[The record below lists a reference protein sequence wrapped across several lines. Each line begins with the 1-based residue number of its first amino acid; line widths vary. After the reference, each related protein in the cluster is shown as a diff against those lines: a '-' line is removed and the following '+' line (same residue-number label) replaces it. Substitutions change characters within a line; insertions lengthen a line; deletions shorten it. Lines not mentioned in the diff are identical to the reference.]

1 MDGLGVKQAMAKR
14 STWVGLILA
23 TMMAGCDSA
32 PPTMSAENPQA
43 QTETKTQLE
52 SDSEQVESA
61 GSQSKDDAAEAPS
74 TQPPTPN
81 ESSDDPDSETKEQ
94 TESPKD
100 GTSAQADDDVKKF
113 IGQDGRERIVPTGP
127 PPTDRDGRLELTF
140 DDLSFEMEKGGAFDR
155 SMLTD
160 RIKKFHGA
168 DVRLRGFIRPSFRQ
182 SKIEKFVF
190 VRDDK
195 ECCFG
200 PGAAIYDNALVSLKK
215 GTETAYTVR
224 PIVVTGKLYL
234 KEYETPDGLILSIYR
249 IKNGKIE

>member
-1 MDGLGVKQAMAKR
+1 M
-14 STWVGLILA
+14 VG
-23 TMMAGCDSA
+23 CS
-32 PPTMSAENPQA
+32 PQTQSA
-43 QTETKTQLE
+43 QTQASAVDLADSDQAEQDAAPVSQASKLE
-52 SDSEQVESA
+52 SNR
-61 GSQSKDDAAEAPS
+61 K
-74 TQPPTPN
+74 N
-81 ESSDDPDSETKEQ
+81 PDSVQARSPDTSGLPDTQ
-94 TESPKD
+94 TE
-100 GTSAQADDDVKKF
+100 QADSSGDDVTKF
-113 IGQDGRERIVPTGP
+113 VGQDGRERIVPTGP

-140 DDLSFEMEKGGAFDR
+140 DDLSFEMEKGDPFER

-160 RIKKFHGA
+160 RIKSFHGA

-215 GTETAYTVR
+215 GTQTDYTVR
-224 PIVVTGKLYL
+224 PVVVTGQLHL
-234 KEYETPDGLILSIYR
+234 KEYQAPDGMILSIYR

>member
-1 MDGLGVKQAMAKR
+1 MTLLTLALVVAVGCSPAPTAPTEIAPTEHPSEPTAQVTSPAES
-14 STWVGLILA
+14 STHTPEQLA
-23 TMMAGCDSA
+23 NDEAEGSA
-32 PPTMSAENPQA
+32 TN
-43 QTETKTQLE
+43 T
-52 SDSEQVESA
+52 VE
-61 GSQSKDDAAEAPS
+61 DADEAEA
-74 TQPPTPN
+74 T
-81 ESSDDPDSETKEQ
+81 
-94 TESPKD
+94 
-100 GTSAQADDDVKKF
+100 KF
-113 IGQDGRERIVPTGP
+113 IGQDGRERVVPTGP

-140 DDLSFEMEKGGAFDR
+140 DDLSFEMEKGGDFDR

-215 GTETAYTVR
+215 GTETNYTVR
-224 PIVVTGKLYL
+224 PIVVAGKLYL
-234 KEYETPDGLILSIYR
+234 KEYETPDGMVLSIYR

>member
-1 MDGLGVKQAMAKR
+1 MKQAMAKR

-81 ESSDDPDSETKEQ
+81 ESSDDLDSETKKQ

-100 GTSAQADDDVKKF
+100 DPNAEADDDVTKF

-127 PPTDRDGRLELTF
+127 PPTDQDGRLELTF
-140 DDLSFEMEKGGAFDR
+140 DDLSFEMEKGGTFDR
-155 SMLTD
+155 SLLTD